1 MSIISSFVIKVK
13 QRMKQL
19 QFALFTSFLL
29 LFSLNGLIA
38 QQNHFIYIQTEN
50 KQPFYVKL
58 DNKLLSSS
66 ISGYILVAKLK
77 DGLHHLVIGFPKN
90 EWPEQSMVCTINN
103 NDIGYLLKDFGS
115 RGWGLFNLQ
124 TLEVVMAADKAKTDN
139 ILVVN
144 KTDAFSNMLS
154 SVVNDSTIRQ
164 TESVR
169 EEVNKDTVKAEQ
181 KLAQTVIPKMDS
193 VESVAVVQT
202 GKAEQK
208 PEVKEVVISPKEE
221 KVAEEVIIEKQPDT
235 DKDATRSAITRS
247 TVNKGPE
254 GTEMIFIDETGG
266 KKDTI
271 IVFIQAETKSVILK
285 ETAAEVPASKK
296 KSKKKSE
303 KVKETKFLD
312 IELSDKNVTAA
323 KPVENVTPTKEF
335 EIKKTDAGGGKKQA
349 DNPVVVTTPESNP
362 VENPVVEK
370 VPENKPVENVIA
382 GKVSEVKPAKTAE
395 EKKPFEIVVISPAE
409 KKDTVVKKAEPV
421 KQSLT
426 MINSDCKNFA
436 SEDDFLKLR
445 KKMVSETNDDD
456 MVMLAKKSF
465 KSRCYTVEQVKNLSF
480 IFLKDAGKYAF
491 FDMAYPFVADS
502 ENFKTLQNQL
512 TETYYIDRFKAMIR
526 H

>member
-1 MSIISSFVIKVK
+1 
-13 QRMKQL
+13 MKQL

-58 DNKLLSSS
+58 DKKLLSSS
-66 ISGYILVAKLK
+66 ISGYILLPKLK
-77 DGLHHLVIGFPKN
+77 DGQHNLVIGFPKN

-169 EEVNKDTVKAEQ
+169 EEVNKDTVKAEE
-181 KLAQTVIPKMDS
+181 KLAQTVVPTMDS
-193 VESVAVVQT
+193 AKSLVVVET

-208 PEVKEVVISPKEE
+208 PEVKEVVITPKEE
-221 KVAEEVIIEKQPDT
+221 KVAEKVIIEKQPEA
-235 DKDATRSAITRS
+235 DKNAARSAITRS
-247 TVNKGPE
+247 TVNKSPE
-254 GTEMIFIDETGG
+254 GTEMVFIDETDG

-271 IVFIQAETKSVILK
+271 IVFIQAETKPVVLK

-312 IELSDKNVTAA
+312 IELSDKNETVA
-323 KPVENVTPTKEF
+323 KPVENVTPKKEL
-335 EIKKTDAGGGKKQA
+335 EIKKTDADSGKKQA

-370 VPENKPVENVIA
+370 VPENKPVENVITE
-382 GKVSEVKPAKTAE
+382 KVSEVKPSKTTE

-409 KKDTVVKKAEPV
+409 TKDTVIKKTQPV
-421 KQSLT
+421 RQTLI

-436 SEDDFLKLR
+436 TEEDFLKLR
-445 KKMVSETNDDD
+445 KKMVGEENDDD
-456 MVMLAKKSF
+456 MVAIARKSF
-465 KSRCYTVEQVKNLSF
+465 KAKCYTVEQVKNLSF

-502 ENFKTLQNQL
+502 ENFKTLQSQL
-512 TETYYIDRFKAMIR
+512 TEPYYIDRFKAMIR